1 MEHTKDEDEV
11 SDDVDIK
18 HGEEIYRSSKMVN
31 VTIMKL
37 LRRSWSRWY
46 ELKTISKNNS
56 STIENRSPKYHFPTT

>member
-1 MEHTKDEDEV
+1 MEHTKYEDEV

-37 LRRSWSRWY
+37 LRRYWSRWY